1 MKEKKLR
8 KDNDETR
15 DRRIRMQE
23 EFRKAARVKSKLRQ
37 IQSIEQVEED
47 EDYD

>member
-1 MKEKKLR
+1 MKKKTE

-15 DRRIRMQE
+15 ARRIRLRE
-23 EFRKAARVKSKLRQ
+23 ESGKSARVKSKLRQ
-37 IQSIEQVEED
+37 INSIEQVEED